1 MVYLSQFLDQKKDV
15 LNSVCQKR
23 LSFEN
28 VKTGYLENLI
38 EYYIETG
45 DVLKE
50 VTQTGSIG
58 ESHSDIANLDRNVI
72 FFGAPGTGK
81 SYFAKSYAGA
91 DHIERV
97 VFFADYQNS
106 DLVGYLQPQ
115 PDEIHG
121 ATYKFEKGPLIK
133 ALNAAFSRPDR
144 PVVLLIEEINRGNAP
159 AIFGELFQL
168 LDRNNSGESQYS
180 VGASSSVLK
189 ELEHIQ
195 EITET
200 RQIWLP
206 NNLFVVG
213 TMNSSDQGVFPLDTA
228 FKRRFSFKYL
238 PIDYSAHS
246 KIRFSGPK
254 NSF

>member
-1 MVYLSQFLDQKKDV
+1 M
-15 LNSVCQKR
+15 
-23 LSFEN
+23 
-28 VKTGYLENLI
+28 
-38 EYYIETG
+38 
-45 DVLKE
+45 
-50 VTQTGSIG
+50 
-58 ESHSDIANLDRNVI
+58 
-72 FFGAPGTGK
+72 
-81 SYFAKSYAGA
+81 
-91 DHIERV
+91 

-168 LDRNNSGESQYS
+168 LDRNNSGESQYR

-246 KIRFSGPK
+246 KIQIFWTQKFILILVTIRGRHLLNQLTRHFLIIKYRKINCLALTFYLHLNYP
-254 NSF
+254 NPI